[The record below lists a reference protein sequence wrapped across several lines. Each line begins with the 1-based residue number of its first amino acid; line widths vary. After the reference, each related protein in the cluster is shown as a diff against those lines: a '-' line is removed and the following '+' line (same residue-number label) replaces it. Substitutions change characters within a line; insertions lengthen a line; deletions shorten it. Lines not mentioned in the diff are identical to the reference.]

1 MYMLLLLKKLP
12 YNDSRIY
19 CTYPLPTHALH
30 VECNLPDPNTHIR
43 TSTSQP
49 PRLLPTSIFE
59 PEYSIDPTHTGI
71 FDTDVPPDIL
81 DAPDVY
87 VCIER
92 AGSTVPVVGGP
103 REGIDSGGM
112 MGPAV
117 CDRLRE

>member
-1 MYMLLLLKKLP
+1 MIHGYT
-12 YNDSRIY
+12 NTF
-19 CTYPLPTHALH
+19 CTYPLPTHALR

-43 TSTSQP
+43 TSTTQP
-49 PRLLPTSIFE
+49 PRLLSTSIFK

-92 AGSTVPVVGGP
+92 AGSTVPVVRGP
-103 REGIDSGGM
+103 REGVDSGGM

-117 CDRLRE
+117 CDRLRR